1 MVTIP
6 VHRAENPLARLHRL
20 EWRFDGPVPP
30 EFLATL
36 DATPA
41 ELVRRAAAADGALID
56 RLARETVRAAATARG
71 GRAAHTAPES
81 HPEALHLARC
91 RAAGLALRAG
101 RR

>member
-20 EWRFDGPVPP
+20 EWRFDGPIPP

-36 DATPA
+36 DDTPA
-41 ELVRRAAAADGALID
+41 GLVRRAAAADGALID

-71 GRAAHTAPES
+71 GRTAYTAPES
-81 HPEALHLARC
+81 HPDAPHLTRC